1 MNREHL
7 LKNLGLAYRAQ
18 AVVSGEEFSL
28 NEIKR
33 GKAKLVFLASDAGKN
48 TTKRVSDKSTFY
60 NVELIHTF
68 TTDELSRA
76 IGKTNRKVLA
86 VTKAKFAAMLRE
98 ALTE

>member
-28 NEIKR
+28 NEIKS

-48 TTKRVSDKSTFY
+48 TTKRVSDKSAFY
-60 NVELIHTF
+60 KVELINTF
-68 TTDELSRA
+68 TTEELSRA

-86 VTKAKFAAMLRE
+86 VTRVKFAALLKDT
-98 ALTE
+98 LTE